1 MRGLSKLIAKKS
13 KLILVIAILL
23 LIPSAIGFLK
33 TDINYDILSY
43 LPDNLSTTQAE
54 KILKE
59 DFNCGSLAMLIVENM
74 EDKNVSK
81 LKKKYLRLMEL

>member
-1 MRGLSKLIAKKS
+1 MRGLSKQIAKRS

-23 LIPSAIGFLK
+23 LVPSAIGFLN

-54 KILKE
+54 KILKDE
-59 DFNCGSLAMLIVENM
+59 FDCGSLAMLIVENM
-74 EDKNVSK
+74 EDKDVAK
-81 LKKKYLRLMEL
+81 LKEN